1 MIQIRHEYLESIDST
16 NNEIKRRAAGGETE
30 GLVISA
36 GKQTAGRG
44 RSGHQWETPADIS
57 IATSLLLRP
66 TVAIDHLSSL
76 TLVAAVAVRRAI
88 EELYGIETWIKWPN
102 DVIIHGKKVCGIL
115 TEMSASEGKAEYVVV
130 GIGVNVHQTSFS
142 EELANKA
149 ISVDMA
155 IKEGNPFGAKRGDC
169 KELTYR
175 IWQEFSLLY
184 EAFCMTEDLSIVM
197 EEYNR
202 FLINR
207 NAKVR
212 VLDPNGEWEGIARGI
227 DESGKLLVE
236 TKEDLRQVDSGEVS
250 VRGVYG
256 YV

>member
-155 IKEGNPFGAKRGDC
+155 IKEGDPFGAKRGDC

-212 VLDPNGEWEGIARGI
+212 VLDPSGEWEGIARGI

-256 YV
+256 

>member
-1 MIQIRHEYLESIDST
+1 MIQMRHEYLESIDST
-16 NNEIKRRAAGGETE
+16 NNEIKRRAVAGETE

-66 TVAIDHLSSL
+66 TVVIDHLSSL

-130 GIGVNVHQTSFS
+130 GIGSMCIRLLFPRSWRTRQSLWIWRLKS
-142 EELANKA
+142 RILLGQ
-149 ISVDMA
+149 S
-155 IKEGNPFGAKRGDC
+155 GATVK
-169 KELTYR
+169 
-175 IWQEFSLLY
+175 
-184 EAFCMTEDLSIVM
+184 
-197 EEYNR
+197 N
-202 FLINR
+202 
-207 NAKVR
+207 
-212 VLDPNGEWEGIARGI
+212 
-227 DESGKLLVE
+227 
-236 TKEDLRQVDSGEVS
+236 
-250 VRGVYG
+250 
-256 YV
+256 

>member
-16 NNEIKRRAAGGETE
+16 NNEIKRRAAVGETE

-115 TEMSASEGKAEYVVV
+115 TEMSASEGKAEYLVV

-142 EELANKA
+142 EELADKA

-155 IKEGNPFGAKRGDC
+155 LKEQDPFGAKRGDC

-175 IWQEFSLLY
+175 IWQEFVLLY

-227 DESGKLLVE
+227 DETGKLLVE